1 MVAKILFIPFSV
13 IGSLLAG
20 FAGKKLFDL
29 LWARI
34 DDAEPPQ
41 AEHRDV
47 GWGKL
52 VIANALQS
60 AIFGGVR
67 ASADHGSR
75 LSFYRWTGVWPGEA
89 KPDEADLPSASE
101 S

>member
-13 IGSLLAG
+13 VGSLLAG
-20 FAGKKLFDL
+20 FAGKKLFDFI
-29 LWARI
+29 WARF
-34 DDAEPPQ
+34 DDAEPPE

-52 VIANALQS
+52 VAANAIQG
-60 AIFGGVR
+60 AIFAGVR

-75 LSFYRWTGVWPGEA
+75 VAFQRATGVWPGEEE
-89 KPDEADLPSASE
+89 PDEAKL
-101 S
+101 